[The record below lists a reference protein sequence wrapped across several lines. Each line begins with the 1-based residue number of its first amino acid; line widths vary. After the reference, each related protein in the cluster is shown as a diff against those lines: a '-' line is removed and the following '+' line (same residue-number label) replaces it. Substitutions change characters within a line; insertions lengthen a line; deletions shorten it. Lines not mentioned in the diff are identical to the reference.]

1 MDYGAMLQMY
11 NYMVS
16 LLITTQPGENR
27 RITQS
32 LFRG

>member
-11 NYMVS
+11 NYQVS
-16 LLITTQPGENR
+16 LLKITQPGENR
-27 RITQS
+27 RVTQS